1 MQELERK
8 IDESKQ
14 TYTNTLKKLELL
26 NTEIH
31 HRRAL
36 SQTIPRVQA
45 RAEPWLSSSTGSS
58 PRQKHRDIDTD
69 SLDSVQ
75 VPMGFTGSIGSLP
88 TFIGGISPGSS
99 PSPPLNTTPDEPITT
114 PDEQITTPD
123 EPITHSTNGED
134 PSLTQQSKLMT
145 LCASQ
150 LVSECL
156 AAAIQHVEQ
165 DS

>member
-26 NTEIH
+26 NTAIH

-36 SQTIPRVQA
+36 SQTIPRGHSGSGA
-45 RAEPWLSSSTGSS
+45 DPRLSSSTGCS
-58 PRQKHRDIDTD
+58 PRQRHRDMSDNE

-75 VPMGFTGSIGSLP
+75 VPRGFTGSIGSLP
-88 TFIGGISPGSS
+88 SIGISPGNS
-99 PSPPLNTTPDEPITT
+99 PTPPLNTSPDESS
-114 PDEQITTPD
+114 E
-123 EPITHSTNGED
+123 THSTSGGED
-134 PSLTQQSKLMT
+134 PVLTEQSKLVT
-145 LCASQ
+145 SSPEELCASQ
-150 LVSECL
+150 LVSHCL
-156 AAAIQHVEQ
+156 AAAVQHVDQ

>member
-88 TFIGGISPGSS
+88 TFIGGISPDSS
-99 PSPPLNTTPDEPITT
+99 SSPPLNTTPDEPIT
-114 PDEQITTPD
+114 
-123 EPITHSTNGED
+123 HSTNEED
-134 PSLTQQSKLMT
+134 PTLTQQSKLMT